1 MEKIITVYR
10 FDNSDIPTT
19 VNHESQRDTDGTQ
32 DFEQAD
38 RAL

>member
-1 MEKIITVYR
+1 MEKIIAVYR
-10 FDNSDIPTT
+10 FDNPDIPTT
-19 VNHESQRDTDGTQ
+19 VSYESLIDTDGTQ